1 VARPLHL
8 VRRWLPGELPVWPVP
23 AGIELRQL
31 TDADAENLRLL
42 FWSAF
47 GSAGED
53 GHASAD
59 TARDEA
65 RDNLAGKWGPVIWDA
80 SVVATSPQRAVAA
93 SVVVRDDAHQM
104 LPLLA
109 FLVTS
114 PEHQRYGI
122 GQSILTATLRRM
134 DALGIHE
141 LHLAVSA
148 GNTPADST
156 AGWGSP
162 PPLPAARPRDDCEDE
177 VGVGVLDG
185 VGGAIALGGPTT
197 LLPSRA
203 PGDLAGSVS
212 AHLGFCFDAAV
223 I

>member
-1 VARPLHL
+1 
-8 VRRWLPGELPVWPVP
+8 VWPVP

-31 TDADAENLRLL
+31 TDADAENLGLL

-53 GHASAD
+53 GYASAD

-65 RDNLAGKWGPVIWDA
+65 RDTLAGKWGPVIWDA

-93 SVVVRDDAHQM
+93 SAVVRDDAHQM

-148 GNTPADST
+148 GNDACGLYRRLGFT
-156 AGWGSP
+156 AAP
-162 PPLPAARPRDDCEDE
+162 P
-177 VGVGVLDG
+177 
-185 VGGAIALGGPTT
+185 GGAPA
-197 LLPSRA
+197 
-203 PGDLAGSVS
+203 
-212 AHLGFCFDAAV
+212 
-223 I
+223 